1 MVGGCDGFSPTG
13 DHELIKRLAREFAE
27 NEAAPTAAERDRER
41 IWPAELVRKMGEL
54 GFMGIAVDESY
65 GGAGAVS
72 YSRMFDP
79 RINANAGTNKRECG
93 HK

>member
-65 GGAGAVS
+65 GGAGMDSCFVCDCDRGAVAS
-72 YSRMFDP
+72 MLLW
-79 RINANAGTNKRECG
+79 A
-93 HK
+93 